1 MTRRATIMLLGIVVV
16 VGAVALWAARTHR
29 SPILLGAVISESGP
43 AAEYGKA
50 VKMGIDLAYDEALR
64 QGGFPEGRGL
74 VLSYRDDGGRPDA
87 SLVAA
92 KDLVGTSKANL
103 LLGGLTSG
111 VAQSVIPFLVEKEVV
126 MISPSASAPALT
138 AQGGGWFFR
147 VYPNDAAETQQIGAV
162 VQQLGLREVAVLA
175 YNETFGRSLAEL
187 FAAQMTAD
195 GVKVALQESFDAP
208 LAADRAKELAK
219 KVVAAKVR
227 AVYVAGLVN
236 EVAALCQALDAER
249 FDGVKLASSA
259 VTSDIVKLAGPA
271 AERLI
276 FPQAAFEL
284 EGSAPKIK
292 SFADAF
298 QRKYNRAPG
307 VYAAYGYDAM
317 QAMVAALRK
326 TQRGTAGEVRTQLVS
341 LALDGVTGKLAFD
354 NRGDVRRV
362 PHLTAVVKG
371 DLHQFDKL
379 DAALRAALL
388 P

>member
-1 MTRRATIMLLGIVVV
+1 MTGRSATTLLGLVVLV
-16 VGAVALWAARTHR
+16 VAVSLWAACVER
-29 SPILLGAVISESGP
+29 SPIVLGVVISETGP

-50 VKMGIDLAYDEALR
+50 VRMGIDLAYDEATQ
-64 QGGFPEGRGL
+64 QGGFPEGRRL
-74 VLSYRDDGGRPDA
+74 VLSYRDDGGKPDA
-87 SLVAA
+87 SLAAA
-92 KDLVGTSKANL
+92 KNLVGVTQANI

-147 VYPNDAAETQQIGAV
+147 VYPSDAAETQQIGAAV
-162 VQQLGLREVAVLA
+162 RNLGLAEVAVLT
-175 YNETFGRSLAEL
+175 YNETFGRSLSEL
-187 FAAQMTAD
+187 FTAQMTAD

-227 AVYVAGLVN
+227 AVYIAGLVN
-236 EVAALCQALDAER
+236 EVAALCQALDAEKY
-249 FDGVKLASSA
+249 DGVKLASSA
-259 VTSDIVKLAGPA
+259 VTADIVKLAGPA

-292 SFADAF
+292 SFTEAF

-341 LALDGVTGKLAFD
+341 LSLDGVTGKLAFD

-371 DLHQFDKL
+371 DLHHFDKL